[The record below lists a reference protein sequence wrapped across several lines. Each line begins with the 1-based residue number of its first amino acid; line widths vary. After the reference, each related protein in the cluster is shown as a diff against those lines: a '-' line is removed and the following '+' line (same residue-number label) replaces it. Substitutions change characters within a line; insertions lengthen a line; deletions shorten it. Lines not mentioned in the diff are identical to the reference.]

1 MDPYTVKITHLI
13 SVNIFILHYLI
24 KTILLLAN
32 SPKLAGYTKA
42 TRVPEMIVAT
52 LFLLTGGYLL
62 YEAPEI
68 KNLMIIKLV
77 MVFASIPIAIVGF
90 KKGIKVMA
98 VLSLLLLIG
107 AYGLAEISKKQGMKT
122 SAVSGKEI
130 FRANCTK
137 CHGEDG
143 KAAIMGAT
151 DLTLSTMD
159 FNQKILIVEEGKGA
173 MVGYKGQ
180 LTPEQIKAV
189 TEYVE
194 TLKK

>member
-1 MDPYTVKITHLI
+1 MDPYMVKLTHLI

-32 SPKLAGYTKA
+32 SPKLGGYTKA
-42 TRVPEMIVAT
+42 TKVPEMIVAT

-62 YEAPEI
+62 YEAKTI
-68 KNLMIIKLV
+68 TTLQIVKLV
-77 MVFASIPIAIVGF
+77 MVFASIPIAVIGF
-90 KKGIKVMA
+90 KKGKKALA

-107 AYGLAEISKKQGMKT
+107 AYGVAEISKKQGMKT
-122 SAVSGKEI
+122 SANAGKEV
-130 FRANCTK
+130 FQATCVK

-143 KAAIMGAT
+143 KAAIMGAK
-151 DLTLSTMD
+151 DLTVSTLD
-159 FNQKILIVEEGKGA
+159 FNQKMLIVEEGKGT